1 MTIQHFN
8 DCANELLRMKGV
20 NIIVGYHWYNS
31 FFKRYLEVYS
41 KFSKPIN
48 RRRMNAENPDDF
60 IKWFRRFHEIRNK
73 WGIIN
78 SNIYNINKSGSA
90 IGIK

>member
-1 MTIQHFN
+1 
-8 DCANELLRMKGV
+8 MKGV

-41 KFSKPIN
+41 KFSRLIDRRCIN
-48 RRRMNAENPDDF
+48 VEDLDDF

-73 WGIIN
+73 WGIID
-78 SNIYNINKSGSA
+78 SDIYNIDESGSA
-90 IGIK
+90 IGME